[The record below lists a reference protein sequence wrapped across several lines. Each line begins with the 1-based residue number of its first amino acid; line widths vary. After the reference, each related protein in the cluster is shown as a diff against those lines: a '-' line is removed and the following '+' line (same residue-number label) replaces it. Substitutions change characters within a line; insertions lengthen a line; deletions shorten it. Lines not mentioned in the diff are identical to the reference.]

1 MRTVV
6 LSQLQR
12 PRSDFSLSSG
22 PGAPIF
28 QPGPQTRIY
37 RAPVRAVAAARAE
50 GHPEAW
56 GQVLD
61 ISLLDAAGGD
71 GSTRPLG
78 DEARR
83 RPAGCGRAGGI
94 VRDPETTQV
103 ACATLRTTPR
113 APTPPRSTSANFSRC
128 FSATAAH
135 IDRLQVPAR
144 GTA

>member
-61 ISLLDAAGGD
+61 ISLGGCLLEADADFAVGERIELRITIVGAD
-71 GSTRPLG
+71 RRAIADVVGVVRRVTESG
-78 DEARR
+78 ARKAFGLELTTTNSEER
-83 RPAGCGRAGGI
+83 RVLEWLYSQA
-94 VRDPETTQV
+94 
-103 ACATLRTTPR
+103 LR
-113 APTPPRSTSANFSRC
+113 
-128 FSATAAH
+128 
-135 IDRLQVPAR
+135 
-144 GTA
+144 